1 MIAATA
7 IVMTGSLATAAHAAP
22 SESELTKKI
31 DAASNQLEDITESY
45 NKLNIDLKKTIADQK
60 ALAASLAPT
69 KAKLQ
74 VATAQ
79 VNTIATTSYKQGRI
93 GPMTAVIGSGQ
104 DGLMDRMTY
113 LDQITRANQRDID
126 AFTETT
132 ETYADRQAALK
143 ATQAKEQA
151 QLAELT
157 ARKKRIQSDIEKL
170 KKLRTDAYGR
180 AEEPGKPFTGEIPK
194 ISGSAGVAVA
204 FAYKQIGKPYE
215 FGSGGPGSYDCSG
228 LTSAAWA
235 AAGKSLPH
243 NARAQYGVV
252 THIKKSDL
260 QPGDLVFY
268 RNLGHVGIYVGNQ
281 RIIDAPRQGEP
292 VDERSINRG
301 MTIDGYGRVT

>member
-1 MIAATA
+1 VVAATA
-7 IVMTGSLATAAHAAP
+7 IVITGSLATAAHAEP
-22 SESELTKKI
+22 SPAELTKKI

-45 NKLNIDLKKTIADQK
+45 NKLNIDLKKTVAEQK
-60 ALAASLAPT
+60 ALAASLAPA

-74 VATAQ
+74 VASAQ

-93 GPMTAVIGSGQ
+93 GPMTAVLGSGQ
-104 DGLMDRMTY
+104 DGLVDRMTF

-126 AFTETT
+126 TFTETT
-132 ETYADRQAALK
+132 QGYAERQAALK
-143 ATQAKEQA
+143 ATQAKESA
-151 QLAELT
+151 QLREMA
-157 ARKKRIQSDIEKL
+157 ARKARIQSEIEKL
-170 KKLRTDAYGR
+170 KGMRTAAYGR
-180 AEEPGKPFTGEIPK
+180 AEEPGKPFTGEIPQ
-194 ISGSAGVAVA
+194 ISGSAGVAVK
-204 FAYKQIGKPYE
+204 FAYNQIGKPYE

-252 THIKKSDL
+252 THINRSDL
-260 QPGDLVFY
+260 KPGDLVFY
-268 RNLGHVGIYVGNQ
+268 RSLGHVGIYVGND

>member
-1 MIAATA
+1 VVAATA

-31 DAASNQLEDITESY
+31 DAASNQLEDVTESY

-74 VATAQ
+74 VASAQ
-79 VNTIATTSYKQGRI
+79 VNTIAAASYKQGRI
-93 GPMTAVIGSGQ
+93 GPMTAVLGSEQ
-104 DGLMDRMTY
+104 DGLVDRMTF

-132 ETYADRQAALK
+132 QSYAERQAALK
-143 ATQAKEQA
+143 STQAKESK
-151 QLAELT
+151 QLAELA
-157 ARKKRIQSDIEKL
+157 ARRKSIQSDIEDL
-170 KKLRTDAYGR
+170 KKLRTAAFGR
-180 AEEPGKPFTGEIPK
+180 AEEPGKPFVGEVPK
-194 ISGSAGVAVA
+194 VSGSAGVAVR
-204 FAYKQIGKPYE
+204 FAYGAIGKPYE
-215 FGSGGPGSYDCSG
+215 FGSGGPNSYDCSG

-252 THIKKSDL
+252 THIKRSDL
-260 QPGDLVFY
+260 KPGDLVFY
-268 RNLGHVGIYVGNQ
+268 RGLGHVGIYVGND